1 MCQLGAAQGC
11 IVVYWVHMHHADM
24 AEACQHQ
31 YVLMAR
37 VCPLDDQLHPAC
49 SPAARAPV
57 DHCCGAD
64 LVESLVQQLSAA
76 SGTCPGMSA
85 RMHLAQRAAGATLP
99 ALLGGPCSGVG
110 ARRRD
115 VDVMGLRSP
124 NRVSRVLAS
133 KFVGTISFLRGR
145 VGRRV
150 L

>member
-49 SPAARAPV
+49 SPAARAPL

-64 LVESLVQQLSAA
+64 LVESSVQQLSAA

-99 ALLGGPCSGVG
+99 ALLDGPCSGVG

-115 VDVMGLRSP
+115 ADVTGLRSP
-124 NRVSRVLAS
+124 NRRPRVLSS
-133 KFVGTISFLRGR
+133 KPVGTTSFLCHR
-145 VGRRV
+145 VGRRI